1 MITPSY
7 LKQGNK
13 VGIVATAR
21 KISLEEI
28 KPALTILESWGLQ
41 PIIGKTIGLAD
52 NQYAGTDDER
62 AKDLQNMLDDESIKA
77 IFCARGGYGTVR
89 IVDKLDFDIF
99 KKHPKWI
106 CGYSDVTVLHSHINQ
121 NLNIETIHST
131 MLFNFPKGGSLN
143 GAVKSLRDT
152 LLGHEVSYYLPHH
165 PLNRGSRLRI
175 PINIARGTLIGGN
188 LSLLYSLCS
197 TPSDIDTKGKIL
209 FLEDLDEYLYHID
222 RMMMNLKRSGKLEHL
237 KGLIVGGMTDMKD
250 NTIPF
255 GKTAEEIIFDAVKDY
270 NYPVCF
276 GFPAGHIEDN
286 CALIMGREV
295 EMEIRESV
303 NIRFKS

>member
-28 KPALTILESWGLQ
+28 KPALTILGSWGLQ
-41 PIIGKTIGLAD
+41 PVIGKTIGLAD

-89 IVDKLDFDIF
+89 IIDELNFDIF
-99 KKHPKWI
+99 QKHPKWI
-106 CGYSDVTVLHSHINQ
+106 CGYSDVTVFHSHINQ

-131 MLFNFPKGGSLN
+131 MLFNFPKVGSNKAMVTLCEILFGEELIYSIPTQSLNKKGIANGQLMGGS
-143 GAVKSLRDT
+143 
-152 LLGHEVSYYLPHH
+152 
-165 PLNRGSRLRI
+165 
-175 PINIARGTLIGGN
+175 
-188 LSLLYSLCS
+188 LSLLYSLSS
-197 TPSDIDTKGKIL
+197 TLSDIDTKGKIL

-270 NYPVCF
+270 DYPVCF

-295 EMEIRESV
+295 EMEVGERVVIK
-303 NIRFKS
+303 FKS